1 MTIRYFIILF
11 SLFISVTTLKA
22 QTPLTEAVD
31 FTVKDIHG
39 TQYQL
44 FDILDNQQKYVFI
57 DFFSVTCGP
66 CQTIAP
72 MVETVYQNFG
82 KNEAELFV
90 MAIDQNFSNEMVLE
104 FEEIYNTHYPAI
116 SGQEGNGG
124 EVYEAYEI
132 PYYPS
137 LILIA
142 PDHSIIEQAIPVPN
156 TAQDLIELLES
167 HGIEQTVG
175 IEDIQNH
182 TAIQWHFY
190 PNPAQN
196 HLNIQS
202 TSSIKEILIYQLTGQ
217 KILERRLDKSSQNE
231 SLNIS
236 HLQKGIY
243 LLSVEFTS
251 GERISKT
258 FVKQ

>member
-1 MTIRYFIILF
+1 MTIKYFIILF
-11 SLFISVTTLKA
+11 SLLITTAVLKA

-31 FTVKDIHG
+31 FTVKDVYG

-72 MVETVYQNFG
+72 MVDTVYHNFG
-82 KNEAELFV
+82 NNESELFV
-90 MAIDQNFSNEMVLE
+90 MAIDQNFNNEMVLE
-104 FEEIYNTHYPAI
+104 FEETYNTHYPAI
-116 SGQEGNGG
+116 SGLEGSGG
-124 EVYEAYEI
+124 AVFEAYEI

-156 TAQDLIELLES
+156 TAQDLIAVLES

-175 IEDIQNH
+175 LIDLSKN
-182 TAIQWHFY
+182 TAVQWHFY
-190 PNPAQN
+190 PNPAQD

-202 TSSIKEILIYQLTGQ
+202 SSSIKEILIYQLTGQ

-231 SLNIS
+231 RLNIS

-251 GERISKT
+251 GERFTKT
-258 FVKQ
+258 FVK